1 MQASLFIIDC
11 IDIYFYSRYYIEDL
25 SMISF
30 MAGNGG
36 LVHWCFSS
44 PIFTFQDGYYYISAF
59 DEFVM

>member
-1 MQASLFIIDC
+1 MPCYNCFHLKMQASLFIIDC

-36 LVHWCFSS
+36 LVH
-44 PIFTFQDGYYYISAF
+44 
-59 DEFVM
+59 